1 MGVSAERATDRT
13 GGFLSA
19 EDSLQFLDHASEV
32 LARSLDYEQTVRDV
46 ARLAVPELADWCA
59 IDIVQ
64 PDGSLRQIT
73 SKHPDPEQ
81 EEFLM
86 ELRRRFR
93 ANVRDTAGVAKVVRT
108 GEAEHVVDTGTL
120 PVDTVELK
128 AEERE
133 LYARLGPRSY
143 VIVPLTTRGRT
154 IGALTLLSTRE
165 GRHYGKRDV
174 DFAHHL
180 ARRFALAIDNARLFD
195 ESRDARVRA
204 EFLVRAGEILSGSM
218 DYEETLRNVAAIAVP
233 ELADW
238 CTVQLLDE
246 DGSIRQVAAAHVDP
260 AKVRLAQEL
269 QERFPTDPETPT
281 GSSGVIRTGQTE
293 VTPEITDELIE
304 VAVADPELRQVVKD
318 LGLRSTIIA
327 PLRAHGRVF
336 GAVTFVSAESG
347 RRFGDEDIQLVEEL
361 ARRAGTAVDNA
372 RLYTERGRIAHTLQ
386 MELLPADLPEIPF
399 VEVAV
404 RYRAAGELNE
414 VGGDFYDIFPSAVEG
429 EWMLVIGDVSGKGAE
444 AAAVTALARYT
455 LHAAALESSE
465 PSELLRKLNAALIA
479 QRRGRDFCTACVARV
494 TPGEDL
500 THIRFAIA
508 GHPPPVV
515 MRDDGSASLLG
526 EPGTLL
532 GIFEDPDLYDRSVE
546 LRPGDGILLY
556 TDGVI
561 EAGRPVTQLGE
572 EGLAEALAAA
582 RPATAAEAVDI
593 AETIAIETQ
602 EGPVRDDIALVA
614 VRMGAPVPLGVGP
627 ETTAA

>member
-1 MGVSAERATDRT
+1 VSAERATDSD

-19 EDSLQFLDHASEV
+19 EQSLDFLDHASEV
-32 LARSLDYEQTVRDV
+32 LARSLDYEQTLQDV

-59 IDIVQ
+59 IDVVQ

-73 SKHPDPEQ
+73 SKHPDPDQ

-93 ANVRDTAGVAKVVRT
+93 DQVRDSAGVAKVIRT
-108 GEAEHVVDTGTL
+108 GEVEHVPDTDSQ
-120 PVDTVELK
+120 PADVVVLK
-128 AEERE
+128 PEERQ
-133 LYARLGPRSY
+133 LYERLAPRSY
-143 VIVPLTTRGRT
+143 LIVPLITRGRT

-195 ESRDARVRA
+195 QSVDARRRA
-204 EFLVRAGEILSGSM
+204 EFLVRAGEILSASM
-218 DYEETLRNVAAIAVP
+218 DYEETLQNVAAIAVP

-246 DGSIRQVAAAHVDP
+246 DGTIRQVAVAHADP
-260 AKVRLAQEL
+260 AKVQLAWEL
-269 QERFPTDPETPT
+269 QERYPADPDAAT
-281 GSSGVIRTGQTE
+281 GAANVIRTGATE
-293 VTPEITDELIE
+293 VTPEITDELIDAGVPDLE
-304 VAVADPELRQVVKD
+304 FRQIIKD
-318 LGLRSTIIA
+318 LGLRATIAA
-327 PLRAHGRVF
+327 PRRAHGRIF
-336 GAVTFVSAESG
+336 GVVTFVAAESD
-347 RRFGDEDIQLVEEL
+347 RQFGDEDVRLVEEL
-361 ARRAGTAVDNA
+361 ARRAGIAVDNA

-386 MELLPADLPEIPF
+386 TELLPTTLPEIPF
-399 VEVAV
+399 IEVAV
-404 RYRAAGELNE
+404 RYTAAGELNE

-494 TPGEDL
+494 IPGEDV
-500 THIRFAIA
+500 TTIRFAIA
-508 GHPPPVV
+508 GHPPPVLL
-515 MRDDGSASLLG
+515 RDDGTTSLEG

-532 GIFEDPDLYDRSVE
+532 GIFEEVDLFDGDIQ
-546 LRPGDGILLY
+546 LRPGDAILLY

-561 EAGRPVTQLGE
+561 EAGRPFDQLGE
-572 EGLAEALAAA
+572 EGLAETLRAA

-593 AETIAIETQ
+593 AETIAIQTQ

-614 VRMGAPVPLGVGP
+614 VRMGAPV
-627 ETTAA
+627 AAAVS

>member
-1 MGVSAERATDRT
+1 VSAERATDGD

-19 EDSLQFLDHASEV
+19 ERALAFLDHASEV
-32 LARSLDYEQTVRDV
+32 LARSLDYEQTLQDV

-73 SKHPDPEQ
+73 SRHPEPEQ
-81 EEFLM
+81 ESFLM

-93 ANVRDTAGVAKVVRT
+93 ANVRETAGVARVVRT
-108 GEAEHVVDTGTL
+108 GEAEHVVDTGTA
-120 PVDTVELK
+120 PVDSVELK
-128 AEERE
+128 PEERD

-143 VIVPLTTRGRT
+143 VIVPLITRART

-165 GRHYGKRDV
+165 DRHYGTGDV

-218 DYEETLRNVAAIAVP
+218 DYEETLQNVATIAVP
-233 ELADW
+233 ELVDW
-238 CTVQLLDE
+238 CTVQLMDE
-246 DGSIRQVAAAHVDP
+246 DGSIRQVAAAHADP
-260 AKVRLAQEL
+260 AKVQLAWEL
-269 QERFPTDPETPT
+269 QERFPTDPGAPT
-281 GSSGVIRTGQTE
+281 GAPNVIRTGQTE
-293 VTPEITDELIE
+293 VTPEITDELID
-304 VAVADPELRQVVKD
+304 AGIADLEFRQIIKD
-318 LGLRSTIIA
+318 LGLRSTITA

-347 RRFGDEDIQLVEEL
+347 RRFGAEDVQLVEEL
-361 ARRAGTAVDNA
+361 ARRAGIAVDNA

-386 MELLPADLPEIPF
+386 TELLPTDLPEIPF

-404 RYRAAGELNE
+404 RYLAAGELNE

-465 PSELLRKLNAALIA
+465 PSDLLRKLNAALIA
-479 QRRGRDFCTACVARV
+479 QRRGRDFVTACVALVIPREDRTRV
-494 TPGEDL
+494 
-500 THIRFAIA
+500 RFSIA

-515 MRDDGSASLLG
+515 LREDGSASLEG

-532 GIFEDPDLYDRSVE
+532 GIFEDPDLVDCSVE
-546 LRPGDGILLY
+546 LAPGDGILLY

-561 EAGRPVTQLGE
+561 EAGRPFAQLGE

-582 RPATAAEAVDI
+582 RPASAADAVDV
-593 AETIAIETQ
+593 AETVAIEAQ
-602 EGPVRDDIALVA
+602 DGPVRDDIALLA
-614 VRMGAPVPLGVGP
+614 VRMGAPVPAGVGTP
-627 ETTAA
+627 AASG

>member
-1 MGVSAERATDRT
+1 VSAERATDRN

-19 EDSLQFLDHASEV
+19 EHALAFLDHSSDV
-32 LARSLDYEQTVRDV
+32 LARSLDYEQTLEDV

-64 PDGSLRQIT
+64 RDGSLRQIT
-73 SKHPDPEQ
+73 SQHPDPEQ
-81 EEFLM
+81 ESFLL

-93 ANVRDTAGVAKVVRT
+93 ANVRETAGVAKVVRT
-108 GEAEHVVDTGTL
+108 GETEHVVDTGTL

-128 AEERE
+128 PEERE
-133 LYARLGPRSY
+133 LYERLAPRSY
-143 VIVPLTTRGRT
+143 VIVPLITRGRT
-154 IGALTLLSTRE
+154 LGALTLLSTRA
-165 GRHYGKRDV
+165 GRHYGDRDV

-218 DYEETLRNVAAIAVP
+218 DYEETLQNVATIAVP
-233 ELADW
+233 ELVDW
-238 CTVQLLDE
+238 CAVQLLEE
-246 DGSIRQVAAAHVDP
+246 DGSIRQVAAAHADP
-260 AKVRLAQEL
+260 AKVRLAWEL
-269 QERFPTDPETPT
+269 QERYPPDPDAPN
-281 GSSGVIRTGQTE
+281 GAPNVIRTGETE

-304 VAVADPELRQVVKD
+304 AGVPDPELRQIVKD
-318 LGLRSTIIA
+318 LGLRATITA
-327 PLRAHGRVF
+327 PLQAQGRVF

-347 RRFGDEDIQLVEEL
+347 RQFGSEDVQLVEEL
-361 ARRAGTAVDNA
+361 ARRAGIAVDNA

-386 MELLPADLPEIPF
+386 TELLPTDLPEIPF

-404 RYRAAGELNE
+404 RYLAAGELNE

-455 LHAAALESSE
+455 LHAAALESSV
-465 PSELLRKLNAALIA
+465 PSDLLLKLNAALIA
-479 QRRGRDFCTACVARV
+479 QRRGRDFCTACVALVVPR
-494 TPGEDL
+494 ED
-500 THIRFAIA
+500 TTRIRFAIA

-515 MRDDGSASLLG
+515 LRADGTATLHG

-532 GIFEDPDLYDRSVE
+532 GIFEDPDLVDCSVE
-546 LRPGDGILLY
+546 LAPGDGILLY

-561 EAGRPVTQLGE
+561 EAGRPLTQLGE

-582 RPATAAEAVDI
+582 RPASAAEAVDV
-593 AETIAIETQ
+593 AETVAIEVQ
-602 EGPVRDDIALVA
+602 DGPVRDDIALLA
-614 VRMGAPVPLGVGP
+614 VRMGAPVPVGVGS
-627 ETTAA
+627 AAATG